1 MNKVLETIARENFL
15 SSGYITHPR
24 RERRKPWTF
33 TSLPK
38 STYRSANSVSEAL
51 QRREKAQLRSQVKPS
66 LLRHLIHVLLHR

>member
-1 MNKVLETIARENFL
+1 MNKILETIARENFL

-38 STYRSANSVSEAL
+38 STYRSVNSVSKAL
-51 QRREKAQLRSQVKPS
+51 ERRERAHLRAQAKPS
-66 LLRHLIHVLLHR
+66 LITHWINVLLHR

>member
-24 RERRKPWTF
+24 RERRIRWTF

-38 STYRSANSVSEAL
+38 RSFVSPNTVSEAL
-51 QRREKAQLRSQVKPS
+51 KRREQAQIKAKIKPS
-66 LLRHLIHVLLHR
+66 FLERWIHVFSKR

>member
-1 MNKVLETIARENFL
+1 MNKILETIARENFL

-38 STYRSANSVSEAL
+38 STYRSVNSVSKAL
-51 QRREKAQLRSQVKPS
+51 ERRERAHLRAQAKPS
-66 LLRHLIHVLLHR
+66 LIRHWINVLLHR